1 MLRFWRKAARDPVG
15 EEHVRATLIRDLSPH
30 LLRDLNLPDE
40 IGFFAPDSIRNRKLP
55 PAPSF

>member
-1 MLRFWRKAARDPVG
+1 MLRFWRKAASPIR
-15 EEHVRATLIRDLSPH
+15 EELVRTLLLRELPPH

-40 IGFFAPDSIRNRKLP
+40 IGFLSPDSIRHRKLP